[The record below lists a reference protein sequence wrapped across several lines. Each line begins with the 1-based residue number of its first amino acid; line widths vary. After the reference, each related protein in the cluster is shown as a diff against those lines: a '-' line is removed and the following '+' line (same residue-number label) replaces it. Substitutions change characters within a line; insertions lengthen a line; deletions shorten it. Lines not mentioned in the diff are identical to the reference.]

1 MKNIFFAFLSLFVS
15 LIAVS
20 CATETPAT
28 PDDYIKVIE
37 SHSAGDVEYV
47 GAYNHFNFRSTLM
60 NTIIQNAVI
69 DRKAALYLWDDIKK
83 QQELGSM
90 QADNASMT
98 KVFMSF
104 YTPDRRNDNLSTPKT
119 IWALYLETPNGRYT
133 GTAKRVR
140 TNPTELMTLYPNHN
154 RFTTAYS
161 VEFPVAL
168 ASVEGQ
174 KLKLTITGPLGTRS
188 VEFVPK

>member
-1 MKNIFFAFLSLFVS
+1 MKNIFLSLLSCFA
-15 LIAVS
+15 IS

-37 SHSAGDVEYV
+37 AHSAGDVEYV
-47 GAYNHFNFRSTLM
+47 GAYNHFNFRATLM
-60 NTIIQNAVI
+60 NSTIQNAII
-69 DRKAALYLWDDIKK
+69 DRKAAIYLWNNVKK
-83 QQELGSM
+83 QQEMGIL

-98 KVFMSF
+98 KVFISF
-104 YTPDRRNDNLSTPKT
+104 YTPDRRDDNLASPKS

-133 GTAKRVR
+133 GSAKKVR
-140 TNPTELMTLYPNHN
+140 TSPTELMTLHPNHN
-154 RFTTAYS
+154 RFTTAYN

-188 VEFVPK
+188 VEFVPEPKL

>member
-1 MKNIFFAFLSLFVS
+1 MKNIFFAFLSL
-15 LIAVS
+15 IAIS

-37 SHSAGDVEYV
+37 SYSAGDVEYV

-60 NTIIQNAVI
+60 NTIIQNAII

-140 TNPTELMTLYPNHN
+140 TNPTELMTLYPSHN

>member
-1 MKNIFFAFLSLFVS
+1 MKNIIFVLCS
-15 LIAVS
+15 FIAIS

-37 SHSAGDVEYV
+37 SNSAGNVEYV
-47 GAYNHFNFRSTLM
+47 GAYNHFNFRATIMNST
-60 NTIIQNAVI
+60 TQTAVI
-69 DRKAALYLWDDIKK
+69 DRKSAIYLWDEIKK
-83 QQELGSM
+83 QQELGSL

-98 KVFMSF
+98 KVFLSF
-104 YTPDRRNDNLSTPKT
+104 YTPDRRDDNLASPKS

-133 GTAKRVR
+133 GTAKKIR
-140 TNPTELMTLYPNHN
+140 TSLTELMTIYPNHN

-161 VEFPVAL
+161 IEFPVAL

-174 KLKLTITGPLGTRS
+174 TLKLTITGPLGTRS